1 MRLDEDT
8 IADLFRIQSLVL
20 EAKGAAK
27 ELEELPERAVILAAR
42 TKKRAIEEK
51 NTEVGKL
58 YEAAEAKAAAFA
70 EEDAALA
77 EKQRKA
83 QADIDEARGSYRNV
97 EARSKE
103 MNGYAK
109 RRAVLEQNLSDV
121 LDELA
126 RIETVQKQVSMALA
140 ALNSKEAEAT
150 EAFVEKGTALKRRIA
165 QLDAERAGIE
175 QQIPADVMRTFQQ
188 LSERTGGVAIARLAG
203 GACSACRAS
212 IDSARVTH
220 MRSSGNV
227 GNCPQC
233 GRLLVL
239 D

>member
-1 MRLDEDT
+1 MLLDEET
-8 IADLFRIQSLVL
+8 IADLFRIQSLDL
-20 EAKGAAK
+20 EAKGLAK

-51 NTEVGKL
+51 NVEVGKL
-58 YEAAEAKAAAFA
+58 YEAAESKAAAFA

-83 QADIDEARGSYRNV
+83 QADIDEARGSYRNI

-109 RRAVLEQNLSDV
+109 RRAVLEQSLSAV

-140 ALNSKEAEAT
+140 ALNSKEAQAT

-165 QLDAERAGIE
+165 QLEAEREEVA
-175 QQIPADVMRTFQQ
+175 QQVPLDAMKAFQQ
-188 LSERTGGVAIARLAG
+188 LSDRTGGVAIARLAG
-203 GACSACRAS
+203 GACGACRAS
-212 IDSARVTH
+212 IDQARVTH
-220 MRSSGNV
+220 MRTDGNV

-239 D
+239 V

>member
-51 NTEVGKL
+51 STEVGKL
-58 YEAAEAKAAAFA
+58 YEAAESKAATFA

-165 QLDAERAGIE
+165 QLDAERAEIE
-175 QQIPADVMRTFQQ
+175 QQVPADVMRAFQQ
-188 LSERTGGVAIARLAG
+188 LSDRTGGVAIARLAG
-203 GACSACRAS
+203 GACSACRAPV
-212 IDSARVTH
+212 DAARVTH
-220 MRSSGNV
+220 MRASGNV

>member
-1 MRLDEDT
+1 MRLDEDV
-8 IADLFRIQSLVL
+8 IADLFYIQSLTL
-20 EAKGAAK
+20 EAKSASR
-27 ELEELPERAVILAAR
+27 ELEELPERSVIMTVR

-51 NTEVGKL
+51 NVEVGKL

-70 EEDAALA
+70 EEDASLA

-109 RRAVLEQNLSDV
+109 RRAVLEQSLSGV

-126 RIETVQKQVSMALA
+126 RIEAVQKQVSMALA
-140 ALNSKEAEAT
+140 ALNSKEAQAT
-150 EAFVEKGTALKRRIA
+150 ESFVEKGTALKRKIA
-165 QLDAERAGIE
+165 QLEAERAEIE
-175 QQIPADVMRTFQQ
+175 QRVPAEVMKTFQQ
-188 LSERTGGVAIARLAG
+188 LADRTGGVAIARLAG
-203 GACSACRAS
+203 GCCGACRAPV
-212 IDSARVTH
+212 DAARISH
-220 MRSSGNV
+220 MKAEGNV
-227 GNCPQC
+227 GACPQC

-239 D
+239 G